1 MITNDIKN
9 NKIVLGISGGVDST
23 TAALLLLEKGY
34 DVYGMYFNIHESGAG
49 ERAAA
54 ETALKEAYAAY
65 EKKYAKNDSVGSNAD
80 KEAVRYSDEKF
91 IYIDASQE
99 FKDIVISDFCH
110 EYRLGHTPNPCV
122 VCNPNIKFKLLCKTA
137 DKVGA
142 YYIATGHYADIAF
155 VPDRSGGTYYI
166 KAADSKK
173 DQSYMLYRLPQEV
186 IRRLVL
192 PLSEFAEKEETRNIA
207 RENNLSSAEKSDSQE
222 ICFIENNASHAEF
235 IREFSNDKGENCK
248 SNDGSVINTGTEEGD
263 FVDNTGKVLGQHKGI
278 VNYTIG
284 QRKGLGI
291 ALGHPVFVTDIDCEK
306 NTVTLG
312 ENEELFKSSVLIGD
326 LFFTETGGAAVPSG
340 IHKKN
345 LTAKVRYAA
354 PRAAVKIAAEDSRK
368 CEKESTSCAADAA
381 ASCKNTSALS
391 KCCCETLT
399 LIFEKPQR
407 AMTPGQSLVIY
418 DGDLVIGGG
427 RIIKAL

>member
-34 DVYGMYFNIHESGAG
+34 DVYGMYFNIHEGSTG
-49 ERAAA
+49 EREAA

-65 EKKYAKNDSVGSNAD
+65 EKKLSESGAGG
-80 KEAVRYSDEKF
+80 KEAVQYSDEKF

-99 FKDIVISDFCH
+99 FKNIVISDFCR
-110 EYRLGHTPNPCV
+110 EYSLGRTPNPCI
-122 VCNPNIKFKLLCKTA
+122 VCNPNIKFKLLCETA
-137 DKVGA
+137 DKIGA

-186 IRRLVL
+186 IKRLVL

-222 ICFIENNASHAEF
+222 ICFIENGTDHAEF
-235 IREFSNDKGENCK
+235 IKTFGN
-248 SNDGSVINTGTEEGD
+248 VISGTEEGD
-263 FVDNTGKVLGQHKGI
+263 FVDSTGKVLGQHKGI

-291 ALGHPVFVTDIDCEK
+291 ALGHPVFVTDIDCKK
-306 NTVTLG
+306 NTITLG
-312 ENEELFKSSVLIGD
+312 ENEELFKSSVIIGD

-354 PRAAVKIAAEDSRK
+354 PRATVKIAAEDSRK

-381 ASCKNTSALS
+381 ASCQSASAPS

-407 AMTPGQSLVIY
+407 AMTPGQSLVMY

>member
-23 TAALLLLEKGY
+23 TAALLLLEKGC
-34 DVYGMYFNIHESGAG
+34 DVYGMYFNIHENGAG

-65 EKKYAKNDSVGSNAD
+65 EKKLSESGAGG
-80 KEAVRYSDEKF
+80 KEAVQYSDEKF
-91 IYIDASQE
+91 IYIDASHE
-99 FKDIVISDFCH
+99 FKNIVISDFCR
-110 EYRLGHTPNPCV
+110 EYSLGRTPNPCV

-137 DKVGA
+137 DKIGA

-192 PLSEFAEKEETRNIA
+192 PLSEFPEKEEIRNIA
-207 RENNLSSAEKSDSQE
+207 RKGGLSAAEKSDSQE
-222 ICFIENNASHAEF
+222 ICFIENNANHAEF

-248 SNDGSVINTGTEEGD
+248 SNDGSVINTGMEEGE
-263 FVDNTGKVLGQHKGI
+263 FVDSKGKILGRHKGI
-278 VNYTIG
+278 INYTIG

-291 ALGHPVFVTDIDCEK
+291 ALGHPVFVTDIDSEK

-312 ENEELFKSSVLIGD
+312 ENEELFKSSVIIGD
-326 LFFTETGGAAVPSG
+326 LFFTETGGAAVPFG

-354 PRAAVKIAAEDSRK
+354 PRAAVKIAA
-368 CEKESTSCAADAA
+368 DAA
-381 ASCKNTSALS
+381 ASCKNTSAHS